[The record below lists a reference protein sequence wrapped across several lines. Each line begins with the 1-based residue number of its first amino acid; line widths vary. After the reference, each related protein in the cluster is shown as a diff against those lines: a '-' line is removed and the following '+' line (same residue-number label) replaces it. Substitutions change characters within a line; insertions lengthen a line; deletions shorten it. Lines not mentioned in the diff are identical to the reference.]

1 MNKLKLIGLAIAA
14 LFTGSAM
21 AADYTSLNYNG
32 EETIPTGYKYYGKN
46 TGVEDPS
53 AFTTLNY
60 EGHTV
65 FDVTGGGTGAYNK
78 RAMEFTLT
86 EDCIVDFELYT
97 GNTNRTFQIYQGSTL
112 LTETTLAATKTLYTF
127 SYEFKGATAEKPLT
141 YSFTGSGSKV
151 YAAKI
156 TFTSAAPI
164 TTPIVKVYTIAGIDA
179 TIDETAK
186 TITAELPYGTDKN
199 TAIETATITLG
210 GTATSSSYNADK
222 TQLTVTDGTNNVTYT
237 LNITIGAF
245 KCGEIINAT
254 LTSGTAATV
263 TGTIGGTASVSLSN
277 SYKLDKGKYF
287 GITLASGTFMEG
299 DVVNINVTTA
309 AGQGFV
315 AIYADKEMTTP
326 LYEAEDWGIAGDN
339 EFVLSKEATGR
350 TSLWIA
356 RNDDINKW
364 NPVLNFISVT
374 RTCDNSIVGFTLAG
388 AEAVIDNEAKT
399 ITIELP
405 FGTELTDE
413 DWNKAYT
420 AAGPDAANV
429 TYGENHATLTVG
441 DITYTL
447 NVTIASAPSSDATLK
462 SITVNGTAITLEE
475 GKTEYTFALPYKTTE
490 LPIVAAEANDA
501 NATVAISEITAT
513 EQTVTITVT
522 AQDQSK
528 QEYTIAISVLTAP
541 KEFQQIIMSNGYSA
555 WSPEGYDNIYAYYL
569 AGTEKPSIIAE
580 KVVLCTTATAYK
592 LSEDGA
598 TLTVTGEDATTKD
611 YPFVC
616 EAVAPATILNET
628 ITFDGSE
635 SWIKGGYGYDA
646 TKGWKFSKTDTDYSR
661 EWNGKTHIEM
671 FLPACDDIIL
681 TSPDLSARKIK
692 VYINGTEFG
701 DFTTVKNG
709 DLTLNVK
716 QSAPFMLTIA
726 SAQTG
731 GDGGFSAAKL
741 VKNETVVPTA
751 IEMSEIGLDMTVGE
765 TFTLTVITTPEGA
778 SLEGLTWTS
787 SDEKLATVKD
797 GVVTAVAP
805 TPDYEYVTITATLG
819 ELTATC
825 DVAIYAV
832 LESIKFKTTEMDTE
846 FEFEAGLEIPLNF
859 DIQPAN
865 ASTDGIIVTSSN
877 TAVATITEQS
887 FFGMTFFTMNVVG
900 VGTTTLKVTTAD
912 GKLSDELVITVT
924 PPAVHATAVTVDKE
938 ALTLNVGD
946 TYQLVATMTPEDAV
960 DVIEWNSA
968 KPGVATVENGLVT
981 AVGVGEATI
990 WILAGWEASA
1000 TCKVTVNDKG
1010 TGLENI
1016 AELDTN
1022 APIYNVLGQEVNAEY
1037 KGVVIQNGKKFL
1049 LQ

>member
-1 MNKLKLIGLAIAA
+1 MNKLKLFGLAIAT
-14 LFTGSAM
+14 LFTGSAI

-32 EETIPTGYKYYGKN
+32 EATVPTGYKYYGSSSGK
-46 TGVEDPS
+46 EDPS
-53 AFTTLNY
+53 IFVTLSY

-86 EDCIVDFELYT
+86 EDCTVDFELYT
-97 GNTNRTFQIYQGSTL
+97 GNTNRKFQIYQGSTL
-112 LTETTLAATKTLYTF
+112 LTETSLTTTKTLYTF
-127 SYEFKGATAEKPLT
+127 SYEFKGATTAQPIT

-164 TTPIVKVYTIAGIDA
+164 TTPIVKVYNIAGINA

-186 TITAELPYGTDKN
+186 TITAELPYGTDKEAALN
-199 TAIETATITLG
+199 AAVVTLG
-210 GTATSSSYNADK
+210 GTATSYSYNADK
-222 TQLTVTDGTNNVTYT
+222 TELTVTDGTNNVTYT

-245 KCGEIINAT
+245 KCGEIINAI
-254 LTSGTAATV
+254 LTSGTTATV
-263 TGTIGGTASVSLSN
+263 TGTIGGTASVSLS
-277 SYKLDKGKYF
+277 SSKKLDNGKYF
-287 GITLASGTFMEG
+287 GITLTSGTFMEG

-326 LYEAEDWGIAGDN
+326 LYVAEDWGVAGDN
-339 EFVLSKEATGR
+339 EFVLSKEATGH

-356 RNDDINKW
+356 RKDDINKW

-374 RTCDNSIVGFTLAG
+374 RACDNSIVGFTLAG

-447 NVTIASAPSSDATLK
+447 NVTIATAPSSDATLK

-475 GKTEYTFALPYKTTE
+475 GKTAYTFALPYKTTE

-528 QEYTIAISVLTAP
+528 QEYTIAISVQTAP

-580 KVVLCTTATAYK
+580 EVVLCSTATAYA

-616 EAVAPATILNET
+616 EAVAPATTLNET

-671 FLPACDDIIL
+671 FLPACDAVIL
-681 TSPDLSARKIK
+681 TGSDVSARNIK

-701 DFTTVKNG
+701 SFTTVKNG
-709 DLTLNVK
+709 DLTLDVK

-751 IEMSEIGLDMTVGE
+751 IALDQEAANMTVGQ
-765 TFTLTVITTPEGA
+765 TLTLTVITTPEGA
-778 SLEGLTWTS
+778 SLEGLTWSS
-787 SDEKLATVKD
+787 SDETMATVAD
-797 GVVTAVAP
+797 GVVTAVGS
-805 TPDYEYVTITATLG
+805 TGYDVVTITATLG

-825 DVAIYAV
+825 DIIIKPAI
-832 LESIKFKTTEMDTE
+832 ESIAFTEEMDYVML
-846 FEFEAGLEIPLNF
+846 FEEYLSISLDEILLVNPYGADKNQ
-859 DIQPAN
+859 IEY
-865 ASTDGIIVTSSN
+865 TSSN
-877 TAVATITEQS
+877 EQVASIEKSQWSASITFLSAGEVTITATVPGTELKAEVTFTILPAETQVTLDQTTLTLLLNNTATLVATVTPATTAPIQWWSEDETIATVDNT
-887 FFGMTFFTMNVVG
+887 GKVTPVA
-900 VGTTTLKVTTAD
+900 VGTTTIHAQVVYGVEATCQ
-912 GKLSDELVITVT
+912 VTVT
-924 PPAVHATAVTVDKE
+924 D
-938 ALTLNVGD
+938 
-946 TYQLVATMTPEDAV
+946 
-960 DVIEWNSA
+960 NS
-968 KPGVATVENGLVT
+968 
-981 AVGVGEATI
+981 
-990 WILAGWEASA
+990 
-1000 TCKVTVNDKG
+1000 

-1022 APIYNVLGQEVNAEY
+1022 APIYNVLGQEVSAEY